1 MRPQLSLRA
10 IRRPLLNTRGAPEA
24 WTARSVVAWGAVLMA
39 LAEGAWL
46 LYPAA
51 RARVLSL
58 EETPAVRGYR
68 LAAGLGCFSC
78 HGPGGNGGKQN
89 PGTAEGE
96 GAALGEQTPTMYGTG
111 EHSP

>member
-68 LAAGLGCFSC
+68 LAAGVGCFSC
-78 HGPGGNGGKQN
+78 PGPGGDGGAEK
-89 PGTAEGE
+89 PGTEGGGGAAFGEETQVTVGE
-96 GAALGEQTPTMYGTG
+96 G
-111 EHSP
+111 